1 MPVEAQGADA
11 VHTDHLPGNRV
22 LMAGRQGT
30 GQMRAQALAVLGDA
44 DAGGG
49 GFAHHQQP

>member
-22 LMAGRQGT
+22 LMASRQGT
-30 GQMRAQALAVLGDA
+30 GQMRAQALAVLGHA

-49 GFAHHQQP
+49 GFTHHQQP

>member
-1 MPVEAQGADA
+1 MPFTPITCQVT
-11 VHTDHLPGNRV
+11 VFLV
-22 LMAGRQGT
+22 AGRQGT